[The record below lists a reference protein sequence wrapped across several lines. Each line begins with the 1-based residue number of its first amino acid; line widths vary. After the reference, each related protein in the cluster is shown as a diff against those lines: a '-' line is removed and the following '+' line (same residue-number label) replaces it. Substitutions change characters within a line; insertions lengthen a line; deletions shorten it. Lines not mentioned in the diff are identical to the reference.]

1 MCRLTVL
8 SFLMVS
14 FFSSVFMMMVDR
26 ISVWI
31 HCYFRILLILSV
43 EVVDLVPTQYLELHA
58 PILPL
63 VIGGRSSTSVAS
75 SCDDTPEKCD
85 YAGVGLWASAVG
97 AQWDA
102 SLGRRR
108 WWCAGNLQL

>member
-1 MCRLTVL
+1 MN
-8 SFLMVS
+8 
-14 FFSSVFMMMVDR
+14 VDSLCNGCGTK
-26 ISVWI
+26 IIFV
-31 HCYFRILLILSV
+31 
-43 EVVDLVPTQYLELHA
+43 
-58 PILPL
+58 LPL

-85 YAGVGLWASAVG
+85 EAGVGLWASAVG

-108 WWCAGNLQL
+108 WWCAGEPQL